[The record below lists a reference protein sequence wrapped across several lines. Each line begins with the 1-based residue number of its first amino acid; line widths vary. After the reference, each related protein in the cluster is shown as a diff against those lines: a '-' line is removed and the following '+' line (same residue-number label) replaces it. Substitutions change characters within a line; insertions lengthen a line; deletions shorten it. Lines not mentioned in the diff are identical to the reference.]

1 MLNPI
6 ELAWSGLKNFVR
18 KNNTD
23 FRLSE
28 VRNLAS
34 QWIRSLTADSASAY
48 LDHVLKIEAT
58 FKKSDGFIEQI
69 EEDLL
74 DEEEDV
80 DSEEEVLDWI

>member
-34 QWIRSLTADSASAY
+34 EWICSLTADSATAY
-48 LDHVLKIEAT
+48 IDHVLKIEAT
-58 FKKSDGFIEQI
+58 FKKSDRFIEQI
-69 EEDLL
+69 EEDLV

-80 DSEEEVLDWI
+80 DSEEEVLD